1 MPTCICPDVNKFE
14 VTTNHIAQGARYD
27 ATGSA
32 NSLTE
37 LAAWYANAA
46 VLLGRVRTYM
56 AGEEVGGYSRVLRR
70 AHFDL
75 ATLTM
80 LPTKDPDTAGYIGGG
95 FSPGDEYYGEPYFY
109 VSVYPEPD
117 PVTLPMLPEMGHW
130 HTHEFTAGVKLA
142 HTILA
147 TKNMAAE
154 TDNFLQG
161 AVAVALKL
169 VSKASH

>member
-1 MPTCICPDVNKFE
+1 MPGLSMLRRPTRSRHTRSLKAP
-14 VTTNHIAQGARYD
+14 VTTRPGRGLTDRAGGVVRQCRGFARSCSNIHGGAK
-27 ATGSA
+27 
-32 NSLTE
+32 
-37 LAAWYANAA
+37 
-46 VLLGRVRTYM
+46 
-56 AGEEVGGYSRVLRR
+56 VGGYAGVLLAAPFRSRHAHHAADERSRHRRLYRRRLFAGRRILR
-70 AHFDL
+70 
-75 ATLTM
+75 
-80 LPTKDPDTAGYIGGG
+80 
-95 FSPGDEYYGEPYFY
+95 EPYFY

>member
-1 MPTCICPDVNKFE
+1 MPVCCWP
-14 VTTNHIAQGARYD
+14 H
-27 ATGSA
+27 
-32 NSLTE
+32 
-37 LAAWYANAA
+37 
-46 VLLGRVRTYM
+46 
-56 AGEEVGGYSRVLRR
+56 
-70 AHFDL
+70 HFDL